1 MLDRILAILLFILVF
16 VVIIMVSK
24 LRELYKEKKLRD
36 LVSFSVIGDYCPPLG
51 RYSYVS
57 APYYV
62 IMNAQ
67 NKYGIKKE
75 YCITEKKENKYMHE
89 IIEEFQKEM
98 ARSYFKGELKTIKSK
113 YIMQGENYF
122 MLLLHSYLQE
132 HQCDYNF
139 LGYDMHNER
148 ISYKEYDGGGY
159 MATDTLTEF
168 AVTYHKMY
176 YIAHVYCK
184 NCKPIV
190 ESEIPLFDNEK
201 SIEKILDTKQIEI
214 SCYRH

>member
-1 MLDRILAILLFILVF
+1 
-16 VVIIMVSK
+16 MVSK

-36 LVSFSVIGDYCPPLG
+36 LVSFSVIGDYCPILG

-67 NKYGIKKE
+67 HKYGIKKE
-75 YCITEKKENKYMHE
+75 YCITEEKENKYMHE

-98 ARSYFKGELKTIKSK
+98 ALSYFKGNLKIFKSK
-113 YIMQGENYF
+113 YVMQGENYF

-148 ISYKEYDGGGY
+148 IAYKEYDGGGY

-168 AVTYHKMY
+168 AITYHKIY

-190 ESEIPLFDNEK
+190 ESDAFIIDIEDNIK
-201 SIEKILDTKQIEI
+201 KILDTKQIKKI
-214 SCYRH
+214 GY